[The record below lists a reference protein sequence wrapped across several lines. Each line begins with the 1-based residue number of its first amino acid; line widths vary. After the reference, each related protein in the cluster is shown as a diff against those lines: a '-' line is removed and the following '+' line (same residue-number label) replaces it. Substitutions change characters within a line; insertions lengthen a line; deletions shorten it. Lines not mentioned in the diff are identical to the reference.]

1 MISNLEHVSP
11 LGKSDHCVLN
21 FDFNCYA
28 NICSQ
33 PKILKMYNNGNY
45 RDFIQEIKN
54 IKWQDKLNE
63 TNNIDTNGTIFLTTI
78 KDFEHRF
85 IQTNTTNMNGI
96 AN

>member
-33 PKILKMYNNGNY
+33 PKILKMYNGNY

-63 TNNIDTNGTIFLTTI
+63 TNNN
-78 KDFEHRF
+78 KHRYKLD
-85 IQTNTTNMNGI
+85 NLLNHYKGP
-96 AN
+96 